1 MNDQAASSEVPV
13 PGRRASGLSRILT
26 THAGSLPRPPELV
39 AALKELSRGS
49 DSVASETVA
58 ALVDEAVARSVDQQ
72 RQVGI
77 DIGNDGEQGRE
88 SFFTY
93 VQHRM
98 TGFGAGDGA
107 ARGWT
112 DMAEHPDFI
121 ELKRSQVSS
130 RPRVNLSR
138 PPQAV
143 GPVAY
148 GSTAAVDADC
158 ERLISHPFA
167 GAFMT
172 SPSPGIV
179 VCAMADR
186 FYGDRGEYLDAV
198 GSALAVEYRRII
210 DAGLVLQID
219 APDLA
224 MERHGL
230 FGDEPTSIF
239 LDFVEQTVDVLNRA
253 LDGLPAD
260 RVRLH
265 VCWGNYE
272 GPHVHDTPLADLLP
286 LLYQARVG
294 GLLVSGANPR
304 REHEFKE
311 FERQP
316 LPPDWTLAT
325 GVIDTTTNYVEH
337 PEVVADR
344 LDRVVRAVGDPS
356 RVLACTDCGF
366 DTSAGFGEV
375 AESVAWAKM
384 TAMSQGAEM
393 ASERWV

>member
-1 MNDQAASSEVPV
+1 M
-13 PGRRASGLSRILT
+13 SRILT
-26 THAGSLPRPPELV
+26 THAGSLPRPPALI

-49 DSVASETVA
+49 ASADGLPLVA
-58 ALVDEAVARSVDQQ
+58 ARVAPLVDDAVAHSVRKQHE
-72 RQVGI
+72 VGI
-77 DIGNDGEQGRE
+77 DVGNDGEQGRE

-98 TGFGAGDGA
+98 SGFGAGDGA

-138 PPQAV
+138 PPQAI
-143 GPVAY
+143 GEIAY
-148 GSTAAVDADC
+148 GSTDAVDADC
-158 ERLISHPFA
+158 TRLSAHPFTA
-167 GAFMT
+167 AFMT
-172 SPSPGIV
+172 APSPGIV

-186 FYGDRGEYLDAV
+186 FYGDRSRYLDAV
-198 GSALAVEYRRII
+198 GAALAVEYRRII
-210 DAGLVLQID
+210 DAGLMLQID

-224 MERHGL
+224 MERHGM
-230 FGDEPTSIF
+230 FGHQPISAF
-239 LDFVEQTVDVLNRA
+239 LEFVDQVTDVLNRS
-253 LDGLPAD
+253 LEGIPAEQ
-260 RVRLH
+260 VRLH

-286 LLYQARVG
+286 LLYQANVG

-304 REHEFKE
+304 HEHEFKE
-311 FERQP
+311 FARQP
-316 LPPDWTLAT
+316 LPSNWTLAT

-344 LDRVVRAVGDPS
+344 IDRVVQAVGDPS

-375 AESVAWAKM
+375 AESVAWAKLETM
-384 TAMSQGAEM
+384 ARGAEM
-393 ASERWV
+393 ASERWF